1 MAELLHAAVK
11 RGIAPGYVRALLPRF
26 GAAEQKSA
34 IHGSIELEPLSER
47 ELDVLRL
54 LASDLDGPDIAREL
68 TVSLSTMR
76 THTRSI
82 FNKLGVSSRRAAVR
96 RAEELRI
103 ITKSSHVMRLAHH
116 IRFYLRSMPTDEGGS
131 YEIRLKGRLDGRWAA
146 RFDGLSLT
154 YESAGT
160 TLIHG
165 PVVDQ
170 AALHGLL
177 TRVRDLGLPLISVT
191 RVTNSRKEQEP

>member
-1 MAELLHAAVK
+1 
-11 RGIAPGYVRALLPRF
+11 
-26 GAAEQKSA
+26 
-34 IHGSIELEPLSER
+34 
-47 ELDVLRL
+47 
-54 LASDLDGPDIAREL
+54 
-68 TVSLSTMR
+68 
-76 THTRSI
+76 
-82 FNKLGVSSRRAAVR
+82 
-96 RAEELRI
+96 
-103 ITKSSHVMRLAHH
+103 MRLAHH
-116 IRFYLRSMPTDEGGS
+116 VRFYLRSMPTDEGGGVGES

-191 RVTNSRKEQEP
+191 RVTNSRKDQAP